1 MKIIAIDNFD
11 RDWVSDIL
19 VCENVNEY
27 YGKKIVDYLNKE
39 VGGNSQN
46 FYILKEDDY
55 KLYVYEV

>member
-39 VGGNSQN
+39 VGDSQN